1 MTLNTFKAL
10 LVEKTN
16 DAQLISR
23 LADLAIA
30 DLPPGEVLIRVH
42 NSSLNYKDALSAT
55 GNPGVTKK
63 FPHIPGID
71 AAGTVVTSTSPQ
83 FQLGDAVIVT
93 GFDLGM
99 NTWGGFAEYIRVPSD
114 WIVPLPQSMT
124 LRESMILGTS
134 GLTAALCLDAL
145 IRNGVR
151 PENGE
156 ILVTGATGGVGSLAI
171 ALLAKLGY
179 SVAAVT
185 GKPAQHHYLSTL
197 GTTSVIS
204 REEAID
210 QTKKPLLK
218 ERWAG
223 VIDTVG
229 GNILATAIKA
239 TCYGGC
245 VTACGLVGGSD
256 LVTTVYPF
264 ILRGVCL
271 TGIDSAN
278 CPLSTRLRLWEK
290 LAKDWKPGSLEAIA
304 TTVSLCQLANQIDIM
319 LQGQSVGRIVVTLE

>member
-10 LVEKTN
+10 LVEKTD
-16 DAQLISR
+16 DAQTTR
-23 LADLAIA
+23 RVADLAIA
-30 DLPPGEVLIRVH
+30 DLPPGEILIRVH
-42 NSSLNYKDALSAT
+42 SSSLNYKDALSAT

-71 AAGTVVTSTSPQ
+71 AAGTVVTSSSSQ
-83 FQLGDAVIVT
+83 FQAGDSVIVT

-99 NTWGGFAEYIRVPSD
+99 NTWGGFAEYVQVPAN
-114 WIVPLPQSMT
+114 WVVPLPQSLT
-124 LRESMILGTS
+124 LRESMIFGTS

-145 IRNGVR
+145 IRNGVA
-151 PENGE
+151 PTSGE
-156 ILVTGATGGVGSLAI
+156 VLVTGATGGVGSLAI
-171 ALLAKLGY
+171 AILAKLGY
-179 SVAAVT
+179 AVAAVT
-185 GKPAQHHYLSTL
+185 GKPTQHHYLFSL

-229 GNILATAIKA
+229 GNTLATAIKA
-239 TCYGGC
+239 TRYGGC

-256 LVTTVYPF
+256 LLTTVYPF

-271 TGIDSAN
+271 IGIDSAN

-290 LAKDWKPGSLEAIA
+290 LATDWNPGNLEAIA
-304 TTVSLCQLANQIDIM
+304 TTVNLSQLSNQIDAM
-319 LQGQSVGRIVVTLE
+319 LQGQSVGRTVVIPE